1 MGKDAISKWS
11 GEFRCRHVERD
22 FRSAQSDREV
32 RQIQQVWSLA
42 LACFVVYA
50 PVDLWQASSGEA
62 WRLAWP
68 RLFAL
73 LAGCLF
79 LLTLRTGWGRLRRDG
94 LSSLVLFLV
103 MTGYGWIIGLRPG
116 AATGALLLILVGSY
130 LFSPCRFAMQIATG
144 VIGSQA
150 AFCAA
155 WLAAP
160 ERPIH
165 WQEFSYLA
173 PGNLLAALAL
183 ARANH
188 ARRFLFRQARLLA
201 AEIETRRA
209 AQQRVERL
217 HRRNLALL
225 YNALP
230 ERVARQLQASPQRR
244 PAWEVPEVTVLFT
257 DIVGFSDLSR
267 SLSARRLVQTLNML
281 FTRFDLL
288 AGHHQ
293 LEKIKTI
300 GDAYLAVAGM
310 GADGACAE
318 RAVEM
323 ALAQQREAGDVA
335 RRLGIQLQLRIGLH
349 CGPVVAGVL
358 GNRRFAF
365 DVWGASVN
373 IASRLQAAAP
383 VGGILASAAVVERY
397 AGSVRFGPAREIQLR
412 GCGTVVARDLEARSA
427 VAQLPDGLC
436 HDVLN

>member
-11 GEFRCRHVERD
+11 GEFLCRRLEQD
-22 FRSAQSDREV
+22 FRSAQSGQEV
-32 RQIQQVWSLA
+32 RQIQVVWSLA
-42 LACFVVYA
+42 LVCFVLYA
-50 PVDLWQASSGEA
+50 PMDLWRAGSEEV
-62 WRLAWP
+62 WRLGWP

-73 LAGCLF
+73 LSGCLF
-79 LLTLRTGWGRLRRDG
+79 LLALRTNRGRLRRDG

-144 VIGSQA
+144 VFGSLA

-160 ERPIH
+160 ESPLH
-165 WQEFSYLA
+165 WQEFSYLV

-188 ARRFLFRQARLLA
+188 SRRFLFRQGRLLA

-209 AQQRVERL
+209 TQRRAERL

-230 ERVARQLQASPQRR
+230 ERVARQLQSNPQRR
-244 PAWEVPEVTVLFT
+244 PAWEVPEVTVLFA
-257 DIVGFSDLSR
+257 DIVGFSDLAR
-267 SLSARRLVQTLNML
+267 SLSARRLVQALNML

-288 AGHHQ
+288 AGHHR

-310 GADGACAE
+310 GVADAGAD

-323 ALAQQREAGDVA
+323 ALSQQREADDVA
-335 RRLGIQLQLRIGLH
+335 RRLGIPLQLRIGLH

-383 VGGILASAAVVERY
+383 VGGILASAAVCERC
-397 AGSVRFGPAREIQLR
+397 AGSERFGPARVIQLR
-412 GCGTVVARDLEARSA
+412 GCGTVVARGLDLRSA
-427 VAQLPDGLC
+427 VPQLPGDLC
-436 HDVLN
+436 RDVLN